1 MKILLI
7 DDNSTI
13 SLTVK
18 ALLQKFKYINEDDE
32 IINYSSTLIDD
43 NELKSILKC
52 FKIIICDFDLGC
64 EFPNGIEF
72 FNKIEQDS
80 QNIKKVLLTS
90 NNSFILKSIM
100 EMKNNIDYII
110 KEELNSSNNE
120 IGIHKLGNI
129 IKNIK
134 NICS

>member
-13 SLTVK
+13 SMTVK

>member
-13 SLTVK
+13 SMTVK

-64 EFPNGIEF
+64 GFPNGIEF